1 MTNFKEKAKEF
12 VSKGFNKL
20 PGNANLFLRYMTGLG
35 SEGLDLDD
43 KTLTS
48 IRETTKSADMPRKDG
63 RFDREI
69 RDELGRQIN
78 PPRQVLNPVTGQ
90 FDLIDDPEIVRPMS
104 FLDFPSDNPRSGAV
118 NPYGTLNKDTIQ
130 TLGRFQS
137 TVTPDGK
144 FVNVKDTFD
153 MRNPQEDPDLVSGK
167 IQPLKALKSFANALR
182 GLSGDPEYGFSMSPK
197 TEFARGLMYTLPIKP
212 KGFDINIDIPTK
224 GDIKNRERYNR

>member
-48 IRETTKSADMPRKDG
+48 IREATKSADMPRKDG

-90 FDLIDDPEIVRPMS
+90 FDLIDDPEIVRPIS

-137 TVTPDGK
+137 TVNPDGK
-144 FVNVKDTFD
+144 TVNIRDTFD
-153 MRNPQEDPDLVSGK
+153 MVNREEDPDLVSGK
-167 IQPLKALKSFANALR
+167 IQPKKALRSFISALR
-182 GLSGDPEYGFSMSPK
+182 GVGKGDQYGFEFSPK
-197 TEFARGLMYTLPIKP
+197 TEFARGLMYGLPIKP
-212 KGFDINIDIPTK
+212 KGFDINVDIPMK
-224 GDIKNRERYNR
+224 GDIKNREIYK